1 MKRIII
7 AAISGLLFFAAA
19 NAQTA
24 QDQKRVNDTTPV
36 VESQA
41 APMMFKDFEVDG
53 VKLSDFA
60 GKGKVLLVD
69 FWASWCGP
77 CKAEIP
83 NIAAVYKKY
92 HGKDF
97 DVLSVAVSDKP
108 ENSIAAA
115 KEHGV
120 VWNQIINAQKIPAQ
134 VYGFKY
140 IPYIILI
147 GADGTILET
156 NLRGE
161 AIEKA
166 VKKALG
172 R

>member
-1 MKRIII
+1 MKRFII
-7 AAISGLLFFAAA
+7 AAIAGLFIFFSA
-19 NAQTA
+19 NAQEAKT
-24 QDQKRVNDTTPV
+24 QDKPQ
-36 VESQA
+36 
-41 APMMFKDFEVDG
+41 MF
-53 VKLSDFA
+53 
-60 GKGKVLLVD
+60 
-69 FWASWCGP
+69 
-77 CKAEIP
+77 
-83 NIAAVYKKY
+83 
-92 HGKDF
+92 KDF

-120 VWNQIINAQKIPAQ
+120 IWNQIVNAQSIPAK

-161 AIEKA
+161 NIEKA